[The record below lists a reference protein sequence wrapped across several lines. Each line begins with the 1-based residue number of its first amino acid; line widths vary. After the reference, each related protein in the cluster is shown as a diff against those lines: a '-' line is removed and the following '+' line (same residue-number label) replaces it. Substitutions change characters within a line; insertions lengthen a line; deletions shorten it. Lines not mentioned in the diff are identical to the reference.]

1 MQYQVT
7 NVTVY
12 SAICV
17 ESPHLLSHPFLII
30 CE

>member
-17 ESPHLLSHPFLII
+17 ESATSFHICFLII
-30 CE
+30 C